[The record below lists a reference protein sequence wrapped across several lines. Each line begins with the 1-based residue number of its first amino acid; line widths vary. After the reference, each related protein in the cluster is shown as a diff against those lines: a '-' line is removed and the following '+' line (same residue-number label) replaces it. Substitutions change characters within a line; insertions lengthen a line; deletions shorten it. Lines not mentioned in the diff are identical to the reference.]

1 MPLTFGSVPPTQPF
15 TPAQSQ
21 IPPGQPDGSG
31 LTPRPLGDSLLPEGP
46 DIMRQPVTPNFGGEA
61 WKRYLKQHHGAKDR
75 LLQARSFLETCFAP
89 LPEEAGFTCA
99 ADRDPQ
105 GCARFTMNLLEGSSV
120 YYDSD

>member
-1 MPLTFGSVPPTQPF
+1 VPATFGGLSPTQPF
-15 TPAQSQ
+15 TTALSQ
-21 IPPGQPDGSG
+21 VPPGQPDPSG
-31 LTPRPLGDSLLPEGP
+31 LTQRPLGDAELEDGP
-46 DIMRQPVTPNFGGEA
+46 SNMRQPVTPNFGGEA

-75 LLQARSFLETCFAP
+75 LIQARSFLETCFAP

-105 GCARFTMNLLEGSSV
+105 GCIHMMIDLLDGRSV

>member
-1 MPLTFGSVPPTQPF
+1 
-15 TPAQSQ
+15 
-21 IPPGQPDGSG
+21 
-31 LTPRPLGDSLLPEGP
+31 
-46 DIMRQPVTPNFGGEA
+46 MRQPVTPNFGGVA
-61 WKRYLKQHHGAKDR
+61 WKGYLKQHHAAKDR

-105 GCARFTMNLLEGSSV
+105 GCIHFMIDLLDGRSV

>member
-1 MPLTFGSVPPTQPF
+1 MPLTLGSVPPTQPF

-31 LTPRPLGDSLLPEGP
+31 LTPRPLGDSQLPEGP
-46 DIMRQPVTPNFGGEA
+46 DNMRQPVTPNFGGEA

-75 LLQARSFLETCFAP
+75 LIQARSFLETCFAP

-105 GCARFTMNLLEGSSV
+105 GCIHMMMNLLDGNSV